1 MMTYSITCS
10 ECGEITYGAVVW
22 GRYEYELPDG
32 RLCSLS
38 RSLGWC
44 FGCQAFQP
52 VEDLGPGDLDIWQQY
67 YENQIREMQA
77 RLEKLR
83 RRSTLAKLF
92 FTETEEQQ
100 LQLSISRKIAAL
112 DRETDLKRSFLA
124 AMRNRRS
131 PERCL
136 KCGNTKVIK
145 PIMPE
150 IDDPP
155 RTSDG
160 SVVLG
165 MKHPPCGGELI
176 RQERALSVNMR
187 FDTRRIYSIEGG
199 FLREEKVPL

>member
-1 MMTYSITCS
+1 MTYSITCS
-10 ECGEITYGAVVW
+10 KCGEITYGAVVW

-83 RRSTLAKLF
+83 RRSTRAKLSL
-92 FTETEEQQ
+92 TETEEQQ
-100 LQLSISRKIAAL
+100 LQLSISLKIAAL

-136 KCGNTKVIK
+136 KCGGTKVIK

-150 IDDPP
+150 VDDPP

-160 SVVLG
+160 PLMLG

-176 RQERALSVNMR
+176 RQERAHSVNMR
-187 FDTRRIYSIEGG
+187 FDTRRIYSIEGE
-199 FLREEKVPL
+199 FLREEKVPV

>member
-1 MMTYSITCS
+1 MTYSITCS
-10 ECGEITYGAVVW
+10 KCGERTYGAVVW

-44 FGCQAFQP
+44 YHCQDFRL
-52 VEDLGPGDLDIWQQY
+52 VEDLGPGDLDIWREY

-77 RLEKLR
+77 RLEKLK
-83 RRSTLAKLF
+83 RRSAIAKLP

-100 LQLSISRKIAAL
+100 LQLSISRKVAAL
-112 DRETDLKRSFLA
+112 DRETDLKRSFQA
-124 AMRNRRS
+124 AMKTRTS

-136 KCGNTKVIK
+136 KCGCTKVIK

-150 IDDPP
+150 VNDSQP
-155 RTSDG
+155 TSDET
-160 SVVLG
+160 VALG

-176 RQERALSVNMR
+176 RRERVLSVNMR
-187 FDTRRIYSIEGG
+187 FDTRRIYSIEGE
-199 FLREEKVPL
+199 FLREEKVPV

>member
-10 ECGEITYGAVVW
+10 KCGERTYGSVVW

-32 RLCSLS
+32 WLCSLS

-52 VEDLGPGDLDIWQQY
+52 VEDLGSGDIDIWREY

-77 RLEKLR
+77 RLEKLK
-83 RRSTLAKLF
+83 RRSTIAKLPI
-92 FTETEEQQ
+92 TQVEEQQ
-100 LQLSISRKIAAL
+100 LQCAISRKIAAL
-112 DRETDLKRSFLA
+112 DRETNLKRSFQA
-124 AMRNRRS
+124 AMKTRLS

-136 KCGNTKVIK
+136 KCGCTKVIK

-150 IDDPP
+150 IDDPQW
-155 RTSDG
+155 TTDAK
-160 SVVLG
+160 VALG

-176 RQERALSVNMR
+176 RQEHALWINMR
-187 FDTRRIYSIEGG
+187 FDTRRIYSIEGE
-199 FLREEKVPL
+199 FLREEKAPV